1 METRDPEQTN
11 AVARPRI
18 SAVVCTRNRGD
29 SVRAAVTTL
38 LRNSHPDFEVIVID
52 QSTSEETAQA
62 LADLRSDPRF
72 KYVRSTTVG
81 VARSRNQGLRI
92 AHGELVAFTDDDCE
106 VPEDWLEILER
117 VLLEYSRV
125 AVAFCSVRAGPH
137 DPSRGF
143 VPAYDCQ
150 GTRIIGTMLAKCT
163 ARGIGAGLAVRR
175 RAVLEL
181 GGFDEALGPGARFP
195 SCEEGDLAVRALLA
209 GHHICETDRT
219 FTIHH
224 GFRSWDEGRA
234 LAQRDWTGIGAAY
247 AKPIK
252 AGRWSFTLVP
262 LYELLRMAL
271 WPPLSDL
278 MRLRRPRGLRR
289 AFYFCRGF
297 SEGLATPLD
306 RGMLLFR

>member
-1 METRDPEQTN
+1 MPESQQAN
-11 AVARPRI
+11 AVARPRM

-29 SVRAAVTTL
+29 SVRLTVSSL
-38 LRNSHPDFEVIVID
+38 LRNSHPEFEVIVID
-52 QSTSEETAQA
+52 QSTNEETAQA
-62 LADLRSDPRF
+62 IESLRRDPRF
-72 KYVRSTTVG
+72 RYVRSTTVG

-106 VPEDWLEILER
+106 VPEDWLEILEQ
-117 VLLEYSRV
+117 VILAHSRV

-143 VPAYDCQ
+143 VPAYDCR
-150 GTRIIGTMLAKCT
+150 GTRIVGSMLEKCT
-163 ARGIGAGLAVRR
+163 ARGMGAGLVVRR
-175 RAVLEL
+175 RSVLAL

-209 GHHICETDRT
+209 GHQVCETDRT
-219 FTIHH
+219 FTVHH
-224 GFRSWDEGRA
+224 GFRSWAEGKD

-252 AGRWSFTLVP
+252 AGHLSFTLVP
-262 LYELLRMAL
+262 LYELLRMAI

-278 MRLRRPRGLRR
+278 MRLRRPRGVRR
-289 AFYFCRGF
+289 ALYFCRGF